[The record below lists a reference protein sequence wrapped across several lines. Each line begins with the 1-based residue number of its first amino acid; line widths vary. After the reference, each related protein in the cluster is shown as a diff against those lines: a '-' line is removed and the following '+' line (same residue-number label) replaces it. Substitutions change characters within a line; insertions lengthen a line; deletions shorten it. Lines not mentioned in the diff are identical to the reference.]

1 MTKERLNAEDLEHRL
16 VDGVE
21 KESLY
26 IPALERDG
34 FGLLP
39 RLPMMGKTISNNS
52 KALLAVLYSYAHAS
66 DKESNDSPYEAFP
79 GQKRL
84 MNITG
89 MAKDTY
95 YAALHELIDKG
106 FVTIKRERVAQENG
120 HSTWGHNIYVLEN
133 RPKCYQNGDV
143 FSYDGALQAAYKQL
157 GINCRGRGAIYKKPL
172 LNKAFSKLSIAAYG
186 YICTYNCFGTCQL
199 NLDIMQTSLGLG
211 RDTFMKLIKEL
222 NASGYL
228 KIDRIKQGRKYT
240 NMATFLF
247 TCPDSDL
254 EPISD
259 NCETIEGSCD
269 TGTDERI
276 IIEDDITI
284 SVSADTPYT
293 VPDTDYSVLDDECE
307 DFEEDNCEEHSFPN
321 RNDET
326 AGCSDTSAKTF
337 APEIIMMPM
346 GVEKVERVEKT
357 EHQPEMAIGNKED
370 RHANLAYKKF
380 QFSTEGPWGY
390 VGDALNH
397 LAIRLSIQQ
406 VADHAWIQPVNDLMQ
421 GIKNLV
427 DQINGNNLIEVGG
440 CGWYAPTYVLQR
452 FADLPENQCL
462 AALRRYV
469 GMDHARIYDKPTYLL
484 TALWNEMNDPKYYSY
499 VPEDAEDYWA

>member
-39 RLPMMGKTISNNS
+39 RLPMMGKELDLNA
-52 KALLAVLYSYAHAS
+52 KALLTIIYSYAHATNADGDNS
-66 DKESNDSPYEAFP
+66 SCVAFP
-79 GQKRL
+79 GRDTL
-84 MNITG
+84 MAISK
-89 MAKDTY
+89 MSIKTY
-95 YAALHELIDKG
+95 YNALKTLLDTG
-106 FVTIKRERVAQENG
+106 FVTIKQDRQQCKSGRNV
-120 HSTWGHNIYVLEN
+120 WGHNVYILEMQ
-133 RPKCYQNGDV
+133 PKCYKNGDV
-143 FSYDGALQAAYKQL
+143 FVYDADLYTRYRQL
-157 GINCRGRGAIYKKPL
+157 GINCKGRGAIYKKPL
-172 LNKAFSKLSIAAYG
+172 LAKVFTTKGIAAYG
-186 YICTYNCFGTCQL
+186 YICTYNCFGTCRL
-199 NLDIMQTSLGLG
+199 NLAIMQNALGMG
-211 RDTFMKLIKEL
+211 RNTFAALLKEL
-222 NASGYL
+222 NNSGYL
-228 KIDRIKQGRKYT
+228 RIERIRAGHKYT
-240 NMATFLF
+240 DEANFIF

-259 NCETIEGSCD
+259 NCEAIEGSCD

-307 DFEEDNCEEHSFPN
+307 DFEEDDCEEHSFPN

-337 APEIIMMPM
+337 DPEIIMMPM

-357 EHQPEMAIGNKED
+357 EPQPEMAIGNKED

-484 TALWNEMNDPKYYSY
+484 TMLWNEMNDPKYYSY
-499 VPEDAEDYWA
+499 VAEDAEDYWA